1 MIKKYEN
8 WNPPLSEK
16 AIKRRGGYKN
26 RSNSRQWAHWWQ
38 NRKETRESPRYSRKI
53 GDGGLFQT
61 QVAPLHSTLGSSLA
75 VVVFFLLSSLGVFN
89 DAKLHRAPRGFFFF
103 VPFRPPLLFSFP
115 FGAENHLGHM
125 SKHFARLV
133 EFRQYSALPELEMFT
148 APFIVIFLEWGCREF
163 FFLPP
168 FSSCSTRNGFLMTGR
183 LLRACGFFS
192 LLHIFVERKRQK
204 KRVETA
210 PVAP

>member
-75 VVVFFLLSSLGVFN
+75 VVVFFFFPLWGFLTTPNYIGHHEVFFCSFS
-89 DAKLHRAPRGFFFF
+89 AAFIVFFLVWSWKSPRPH
-103 VPFRPPLLFSFP
+103 VETFRP
-115 FGAENHLGHM
+115 A
-125 SKHFARLV
+125 
-133 EFRQYSALPELEMFT
+133 
-148 APFIVIFLEWGCREF
+148 CRI
-163 FFLPP
+163 
-168 FSSCSTRNGFLMTGR
+168 SSVLCSTRVGNVYRTVYRHLSWVG
-183 LLRACGFFS
+183 
-192 LLHIFVERKRQK
+192 V
-204 KRVETA
+204 
-210 PVAP
+210 